1 MTPTEEAVALVRSH
15 PLMVPVRIELG
26 ETTEAAETCRPRH
39 ASDVEA
45 HLIPMLWRAR
55 SENA

>member
-1 MTPTEEAVALVRSH
+1 MTPTDEALTIVRSH

-26 ETTEAAETCRPRH
+26 ETTEAAETYRPRH

-45 HLIPMLWRAR
+45 HLIPMLWDAAKA
-55 SENA
+55 SA